1 MTNIS
6 AGDIFNV
13 SQDDISGGELK
24 VDKNVPLT
32 EAIYYILIA
41 VKSPNHGYGI
51 TQNVSDMTNGRLI
64 LGPGTLYG
72 AINSLLDKGWIR
84 LFREEKDSRRK
95 KEYVITEAGR
105 SAFKEEVAR
114 LKELIENSKL
124 MEGF

>member
-1 MTNIS
+1 M
-6 AGDIFNV
+6 
-13 SQDDISGGELK
+13 
-24 VDKNVPLT
+24 DKNVPLT